1 MYIKYSKR
9 GWDIMKKFIKLI
21 SFLLVFV
28 FLFHVVAQPAS
39 AIGYDRQIEH
49 NLGFNE
55 DIDVKQVF
63 EDLSP
68 EAKQIFL
75 EYMLSE
81 NKEMLSYHM
90 KHVGGI
96 NISVESKAYELQS
109 AVAVNPGLVL
119 KTLNIKLNAL
129 NLGTEVVYALMGA
142 ASSMLSSIASLGAGT
157 IFSILV
163 AAGCSVVIIT
173 KWSSIS
179 GKWDKIVRAFQ
190 ESFTTVS
197 ASTISSGFNQAKN
210 SYVESYTDMQVIDY
224 VVKSASFNPRS
235 AFRHI
240 ELEAIDKIRKGSNSE
255 IYYSPSKRMA
265 LIKYTV
271 SSGTKANVN
280 KTWKHWVSG
289 QTYERLN
296 YPIGGA
302 TLFVLFSFESK
313 LIFHAHIRLSG
324 DSNADRDTEIM
335 RRANNLTWRVKP
347 FPMKYDSQYANTT
360 DKPIF
365 PGDQLLR

>member
-1 MYIKYSKR
+1 
-9 GWDIMKKFIKLI
+9 MKKFSKLI

-224 VVKSASFNPRS
+224 VVKSAPMTSS
-235 AFRHI
+235 VAKHI
-240 ELEAIDKIRKGSNSE
+240 EISLVDQTRKKSNYE
-255 IYYSPSKRMA
+255 IYYSPKRKVA
-265 LIKYTV
+265 LLKYEI
-271 SSGTKANVN
+271 SRGIKANLN
-280 KTWKHWVSG
+280 SNWSKDG
-289 QTYERLN
+289 APYENSN
-296 YPIGGA
+296 YDISGA
-302 TLFVLFSFESK
+302 TLFILYDFNK
-313 LIFHAHIRLSG
+313 KQIFHAHIRVSG
-324 DSNADRDTEIM
+324 SRHINTDTETM
-335 RRANNLTWRVKP
+335 RRANNLSWRVKP
-347 FPMKYDSQYANTT
+347 FPMKYEVQYEGTREKAY
-360 DKPIF
+360 F
-365 PGDQLLR
+365 PGNQLSR